1 LFANVIETEPTAT
14 QRTLARAIKLAGG
27 QEALAALLG
36 CTLADIGRW
45 YSTATIPEKA
55 FIATGAIVEAKL
67 AALRRRVYDDLEQ
80 VRATAAASRAVREA
94 AREAVIESRL
104 ARVMLAKST

>member
-1 LFANVIETEPTAT
+1 MIETEPTAT

-67 AALRRRVYDDLEQ
+67 AALRRRVYQDLEQ
-80 VRATAAASRAVREA
+80 VRATVAASRAVREA